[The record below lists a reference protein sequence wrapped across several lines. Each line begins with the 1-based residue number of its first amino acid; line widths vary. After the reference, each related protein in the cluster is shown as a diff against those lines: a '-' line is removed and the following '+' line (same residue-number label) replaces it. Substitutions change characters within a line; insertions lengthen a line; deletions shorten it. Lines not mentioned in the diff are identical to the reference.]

1 MGVATDWPANGGAMS
16 AVAVRRATAADLE
29 VLVELAVALR
39 DHLAQAAPSAA
50 EFRAGFARL
59 LAEDAAQFFLA
70 VSGAGSPLG
79 YVQCRMRFS
88 AWSGGT
94 DVELEDVFVAAAARG
109 RGVGR
114 TLVEAVLSHASAAG
128 CRVAGLTTNER
139 NAAALALYRRLGF
152 GAERTRWQGG
162 RQLWLERRLSPS
174 S

>member
-1 MGVATDWPANGGAMS
+1 MPA
-16 AVAVRRATAADLE
+16 AVTVRRATAADLD
-29 VLVELAVALR
+29 VLVELALALR
-39 DHLAQAAPSAA
+39 DHLTQAAPSAD
-50 EFRAGFARL
+50 EFRVGFARL

-70 VSGAGSPLG
+70 CAADGSALG

-94 DVELEDVFVAAAARG
+94 DVELEDVFVASAARG
-109 RGVGR
+109 AGVGR
-114 TLVEAVLSHASAAG
+114 TLVEAVLSHAGAAG

-139 NAAALALYRRLGF
+139 NEPALALYRRLGF
-152 GAERTRWQGG
+152 AAERARWQGG